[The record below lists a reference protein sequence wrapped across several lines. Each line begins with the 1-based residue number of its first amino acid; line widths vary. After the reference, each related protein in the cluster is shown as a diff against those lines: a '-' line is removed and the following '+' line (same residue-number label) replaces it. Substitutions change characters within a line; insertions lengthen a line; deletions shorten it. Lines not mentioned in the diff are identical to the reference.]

1 MQRLLIPSAKSTA
14 LFVILSGSVCPSP
27 IQSVFVARLNRF
39 GFGAEGVCGPGKFK
53 YLFWLWSDEGVGATE
68 AGILAC
74 GVCSRFLKSLDVR
87 SWNLGDGMAQGSWRC
102 GFTLEVPR
110 HGTLVTFPEVTPG
123 DFRVRIRLPT
133 IFNPPH
139 LVQLLAV
146 FCQERAESRT
156 SPEARS

>member
-1 MQRLLIPSAKSTA
+1 MQRLLIPSAKSAA
-14 LFVILSGSVCPSP
+14 LPVILRGSVCPAP
-27 IQSVFVARLNRF
+27 IHSVFVARLNRF

-68 AGILAC
+68 AGILAF
-74 GVCSRFLKSLDVR
+74 GVCSRFLKSLDAGSR
-87 SWNLGDGMAQGSWRC
+87 NFGDGMAQGFRRC
-102 GFTLEVPR
+102 GFTLAAPR
-110 HGTLVTFPEVTPG
+110 RGTLVTLQEVTFG

-139 LVQLLAV
+139 FVQLLAV